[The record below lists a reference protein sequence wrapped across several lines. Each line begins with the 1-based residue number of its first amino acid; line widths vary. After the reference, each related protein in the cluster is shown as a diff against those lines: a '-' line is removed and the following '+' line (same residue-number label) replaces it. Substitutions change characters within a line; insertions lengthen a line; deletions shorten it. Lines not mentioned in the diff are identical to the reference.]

1 MNFNYYVETMKLDAD
16 KMQQNLNTFG
26 VNIAARLDQGW
37 VAAGGITVAKGRAY
51 QALIWQPRGLRG
63 GKTRSAKRS
72 GRAQTRRRR

>member
-37 VAAGGITVAKGRAY
+37 PLAV
-51 QALIWQPRGLRG
+51 LLWLRVVPI
-63 GKTRSAKRS
+63 
-72 GRAQTRRRR
+72 RR